1 VALDRTVA
9 RPDIGYLRR
18 RPVRTENKR
27 DDRTSAPPP
36 ATGSLSLAF
45 GPPTRVAPTSRAPKA
60 PPLPATTR
68 VRGRTL
74 LTADAPVATLDRR
87 QSAIGSLTFD
97 ATPHGQVN
105 GVWEL
110 TDGTAGIVSAGAVSE
125 EGGIT
130 TSPEFGRRSLV
141 QLSKGQLLVGL
152 RHVRQLRRLLV
163 VVTDLDPQGAASTTV
178 AALYD
183 RSSIESS
190 HESHVPALVT
200 LALYQVDG
208 ELVVRREGFGF
219 PSLAEAAKA
228 YGFAANWTPPLSR

>member
-9 RPDIGYLRR
+9 RADIGYLRR
-18 RPVRTENKR
+18 RPVRTENKP

-45 GPPTRVAPTSRAPKA
+45 GPPKRVAPTSRAPKA

-110 TDGTAGIVSAGAVSE
+110 TDGTAGAVSE

-152 RHVRQLRRLLV
+152 RHVHQLRRLLV